1 MFFHPWFQLSMI
13 LQNIG
18 FCRWVLM
25 ALTYIMARPVVLHFD
40 LNKTI
45 LACDDAKGY
54 GFKEVVYLEQWRRDE
69 NFLGWAFKQYGQDH
83 EYDSWR
89 KTFQASVNEPT
100 LIDAARQYVSQD
112 AEREKLMSEILG
124 QFHEDN
130 SVQSFWNLLQWILK
144 NDEIEVMVVF
154 RSFGTELLHMFE
166 KVQDHGFGDF
176 IIRDTQGQ
184 PMVWTV
190 LHKQMNGFSYHNLDT
205 VGEYIQPGNPV
216 PGPKQR
222 DQPEFKERTTSL
234 EDHAREN
241 YAAGKFL
248 EPVLYTGQQ
257 TREHSSMYLQPLAD
271 IPDDDLHDIN
281 LMPGLLLNQLNQNK
295 LSKLTIMGIQD
306 NYKPWSRK
314 NPLNAK
320 PFVFD
325 SALHQ
330 IFFDDYI
337 FSKSESMGTYIVSL
351 YENGNQVVYD
361 QQDAK
366 SQLEKKYSADVS
378 TSEQPCLSRVVI
390 NQGGQSN
397 TAASNPDYFVH
408 KLSSILNSAQPIP
421 RGSAQEL

>member
-1 MFFHPWFQLSMI
+1 
-13 LQNIG
+13 
-18 FCRWVLM
+18 
-25 ALTYIMARPVVLHFD
+25 
-40 LNKTI
+40 
-45 LACDDAKGY
+45 
-54 GFKEVVYLEQWRRDE
+54 
-69 NFLGWAFKQYGQDH
+69 
-83 EYDSWR
+83 
-89 KTFQASVNEPT
+89 
-100 LIDAARQYVSQD
+100 
-112 AEREKLMSEILG
+112 
-124 QFHEDN
+124 
-130 SVQSFWNLLQWILK
+130 
-144 NDEIEVMVVF
+144 
-154 RSFGTELLHMFE
+154 
-166 KVQDHGFGDF
+166 
-176 IIRDTQGQ
+176 
-184 PMVWTV
+184 
-190 LHKQMNGFSYHNLDT
+190 
-205 VGEYIQPGNPV
+205 
-216 PGPKQR
+216 
-222 DQPEFKERTTSL
+222 
-234 EDHAREN
+234 
-241 YAAGKFL
+241 
-248 EPVLYTGQQ
+248 
-257 TREHSSMYLQPLAD
+257 MYLQPLAD

-421 RGSAQEL
+421 RGSAQELWVQSDAVKNLAMI